1 MGPSEVF
8 VNVAVKV
15 HDINEVDEKEVVDE
29 QVEEVLGERITKTQE
44 GGTQYTVALR
54 DDDGN
59 TM

>member
-15 HDINEVDEKEVVDE
+15 HDINEIDEKEVVDE

-44 GGTQYTVALR
+44 GGTQYTVA
-54 DDDGN
+54 
-59 TM
+59 